1 MYTLQC
7 EKAEKQKYYYNF
19 GLNFFG
25 FLWGLTIKQSKLVA
39 KSAQKIN
46 YYFYIQGSYKIS
58 LWFSFFLFA
67 KGHGGSMCP
76 SISSKNGSEKTKR
89 AMIPSVPNLGGPTG
103 HMCGML

>member
-1 MYTLQC
+1 M
-7 EKAEKQKYYYNF
+7 
-19 GLNFFG
+19 
-25 FLWGLTIKQSKLVA
+25 TIKQSKLVA
-39 KSAQKIN
+39 KSTQKIKKGI
-46 YYFYIQGSYKIS
+46 YTQGSYQIS

-76 SISSKNGSEKTKR
+76 SIASKNGSEKTKR